1 MLYFWTVRLILEE
14 RKKYH
19 GRITRQ
25 NKTLFVLSTY
35 YLGAITVYYATQAV
49 FCEEM
54 WIVNASFP
62 GGSALWFAENAA
74 VWYETWGTASGV
86 LLNLVTDGYQVSPSS
101 SRDPVYV
108 CPSGD

>member
-1 MLYFWTVRLILEE
+1 MLYFMTVRTMLS
-14 RKKYH
+14 RKHK
-19 GRITRQ
+19 RVPSD
-25 NKTLFVLSTY
+25 KWFLLFSTVL
-35 YLGAITVYYATQAV
+35 LCLNTVFVATQAV
-49 FCEEM
+49 FGEEM

-86 LLNLVTDGYQVSPSS
+86 LLNLVTDGYQVSLLS

-108 CPSGD
+108 CPLSD